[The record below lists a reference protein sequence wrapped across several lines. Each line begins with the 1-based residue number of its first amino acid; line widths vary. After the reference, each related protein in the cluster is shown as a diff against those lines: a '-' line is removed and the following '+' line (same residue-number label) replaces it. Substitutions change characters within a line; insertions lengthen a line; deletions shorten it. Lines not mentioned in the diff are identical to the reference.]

1 MGDFYGYPL
10 VANIDNDAYPEIIC
24 REDNN
29 IVIISHLGERKRIFS
44 SMDLDQNLSLIPY
57 WKLDTIGLVDGN
69 RILLF
74 PQDLEHSY
82 WLNPNSQPSNQP
94 IVTGPVIRVGKDSFT
109 GIDKNRTYN
118 YPNPVLKSETT
129 FRYFVGEANKVDI
142 TIFTVSGFAVDHL
155 TNDELTN
162 NEFNETKWDASN
174 VNSGLYFAEVKPD
187 NGDVAMVR
195 VVVIR

>member
-1 MGDFYGYPL
+1 MIKKGTK
-10 VANIDNDAYPEIIC
+10 V
-24 REDNN
+24 
-29 IVIISHLGERKRIFS
+29 
-44 SMDLDQNLSLIPY
+44 
-57 WKLDTIGLVDGN
+57 
-69 RILLF
+69 
-74 PQDLEHSY
+74 
-82 WLNPNSQPSNQP
+82 
-94 IVTGPVIRVGKDSFT
+94 RVLT

-118 YPNPVLKSETT
+118 YPNPILKSETT